1 MNTPADTLMSPL
13 VAPTF
18 EVRTEPIQQRSTER
32 ITALLDA
39 AADLIDA
46 QGIDALTTSEVAQ
59 RSGSS
64 VGVVYRYFPNIQ
76 SLLRGLAAR
85 NVERFAE
92 RVRRAGTEIR
102 PDQGWAVGVD
112 ATIDAYVD
120 LMRTEPGFRAL
131 RFGEVIESR
140 FVEAEP
146 GHTAGLAGAFRDIL
160 VDKYGMPATPEF
172 AFDLEVLVE
181 VSGALLQRAFRYDRQ
196 GDERFIAKL
205 RSLVHETLRPHELS
219 AR

>member
-1 MNTPADTLMSPL
+1 MTTADNFSSPL

-18 EVRTEPIQQRSTER
+18 EVRTEPVQQRSSER

-39 AADLIDA
+39 AAALIDA
-46 QGIDALTTSEVAQ
+46 QGIDALTTSDVAQ

-85 NVERFAE
+85 NVERFTE
-92 RVRRAGTEIR
+92 LVRRAGDEIGA
-102 PDQGWAVGVD
+102 DQGWVAGVD
-112 ATIDAYVD
+112 ATIDAYIQ
-120 LMRTEPGFRAL
+120 LMRSEPGFRAL
-131 RFGEVIESR
+131 KFGEVIDSR
-140 FVEAEP
+140 FVGGDP
-146 GHTAGLAGAFRDIL
+146 GHTAGLIAGFRDIL
-160 VDKYGMPATPEF
+160 VEKYGLSSTADF

-181 VSGALLQRAFRYDRQ
+181 VAGALLQRAFRHDRQ

-205 RSLVHETLRPHELS
+205 RVIARETLQPFEL
-219 AR
+219 AAHR